1 MPKIF
6 KTVGKHALSTGVNIA
21 NDMLEGKRLREVA
34 GQHAMEGLKSAAQ
47 EVAPVVVE
55 TTKKSAHDNVN
66 QSGSGHRRRKRTS
79 HEQQQQ
85 QRKRQRKNRDIFN

>member
-21 NDMLEGKRLREVA
+21 NDMLEG
-34 GQHAMEGLKSAAQ
+34 
-47 EVAPVVVE
+47 
-55 TTKKSAHDNVN
+55 NVN

>member
-21 NDMLEGKRLREVA
+21 NDMLEGKRLKEVA
-34 GQHAMEGLKSAAQ
+34 GQHAMEGLKSAAK

-55 TTKKSAHDNVN
+55 TIKQSAHDNVD
-66 QSGSGHRRRKRTS
+66 QSGSGRRKRKRTQ
-79 HEQQQQ
+79 HKLK
-85 QRKRQRKNRDIFN
+85 QRKRQFRGSDIFN